1 MKAVPRPIKET
12 KAFIIDV
19 QTCDAK
25 ATFRRLEKLK
35 STVFIRDNGAYCHCN
50 ECSQIYIETTMTEEE
65 LDHWLWAT
73 KGVNYI
79 GVVPVPIEV

>member
-1 MKAVPRPIKET
+1 MKKISKAIKET

-50 ECSQIYIETTMTEEE
+50 ECSQIYIETLLTEEE

-79 GVVPVPIEV
+79 GVVSVPIEV

>member
-1 MKAVPRPIKET
+1 MKKIAKAIKET

-35 STVFIRDNGAYCHCN
+35 STEYIRDNGMYCHCN

-79 GVVPVPIEV
+79 GVVSVPIEV